1 MALPMAVNYSKITF
15 FSFSFLVVYFPF
27 ALSYT
32 TTVFGAICSKAFGL
46 KDFLKTQGAFFNI
59 TFCT

>member
-1 MALPMAVNYSKITF
+1 MVVNSSKITF
-15 FSFSFLVVYFPF
+15 FSFSSLG
-27 ALSYT
+27 YT